1 MKKKNYKHIEEQI
14 AKEFQQSFENVD
26 IPEPSQESFNE
37 LRNAVEK
44 NKPKRKKIVI
54 WRSIT
59 AIASAMCMIALII
72 IPTVIMLNKNDNPP
86 TQPPIYYGKAE
97 ATKVVHTL
105 EETEN
110 IIATNFPKYNFIFD
124 ELNITLSTGYYN
136 PTNNQLLSLEIKG
149 NEIAIPYTNVEI
161 NIIAN
166 EYFTFDENVLYT
178 DNAEHTITN
187 NYELYKK
194 VQEDS
199 FVQNMYGY
207 IIFENHEIYIHFDVI
222 NETLFDKFI

>member
-1 MKKKNYKHIEEQI
+1 MKKSDKELEEKI
-14 AKEFQQSFENVD
+14 AKEFQQAFEDVD
-26 IPEPSQESFNE
+26 VPELPQEKLNE
-37 LRNAVEK
+37 LRKAVEK
-44 NKPKRKKIVI
+44 NKPVRKRIVM

-59 AIASAMCMIALII
+59 AIASAMCLIALII
-72 IPTVIMLNKNDNPP
+72 RPTVLMLNKNDNPP
-86 TQPPIYYGKAE
+86 TQPPIYYGRDE
-97 ATKVVHTL
+97 ATKIVHTL

-124 ELNITLSTGYYN
+124 ELNISLSTGYYN

-194 VQEDS
+194 VQEDT